1 VDIIHRKETHN
12 TWYLTRAKTTVK
24 WKSFTYDVT
33 VADMNGLNRYLY
45 VYNAP
50 SIGMDEQEDHWAYF
64 WVQPRRMKL
73 IICFKHRYLD
83 QMGNTPCPECESE

>member
-1 VDIIHRKETHN
+1 MVIDHNEETHR

-50 SIGMDEQEDHWAYF
+50 SIGMNGKGG
-64 WVQPRRMKL
+64 RRM
-73 IICFKHRYLD
+73 ICELCDDPSIVWLPHCLCKEEE
-83 QMGNTPCPECESE
+83 Q

>member
-1 VDIIHRKETHN
+1 M
-12 TWYLTRAKTTVK
+12 
-24 WKSFTYDVT
+24 YDVT

-64 WVQPRRMKL
+64 WDNKTEEFLAGYCFGEDTTWYCWQGDAFVQHH
-73 IICFKHRYLD
+73 CD
-83 QMGNTPCPECESE
+83 QTGLVYTWEEFE